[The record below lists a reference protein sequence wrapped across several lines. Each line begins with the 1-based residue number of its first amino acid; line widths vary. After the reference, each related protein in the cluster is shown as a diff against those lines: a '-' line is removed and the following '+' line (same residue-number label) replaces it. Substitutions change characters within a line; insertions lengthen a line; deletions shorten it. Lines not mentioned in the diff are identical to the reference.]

1 MNYKHIFLLLTL
13 LVLSA
18 CKKQGLHLQKIEGK
32 QINISDSLEPN
43 ANIDNFIKPYREH
56 VNTNLDSTLAYAVDT
71 YSKNDGEY
79 NTAIGNMMADAVYE
93 ETNALFK
100 NRTGENIDFV
110 LLNHGGIRAI
120 ISKGNIS
127 KRTAYQVMPFD
138 NSVVVVKLKGS
149 QVKELVDYLVK
160 AKRAHPIS
168 QLQLV
173 LNPDNTINSVSLNDE
188 ALDFSKTYNVAT
200 NDYLY
205 NGGDR
210 MDFFKTNDSLYV
222 LDYKIRNVLI
232 DYFTKIDTLNPVI
245 DNRFIRLKK

>member
-1 MNYKHIFLLLTL
+1 MNYKHILLLLSL
-13 LVLSA
+13 LVLNA
-18 CKKQGLHLQKIEGK
+18 CKKQALYLQKIEGK
-32 QINISDSLEPN
+32 QINISDSLERN
-43 ANIDNFIKPYREH
+43 LNIDNFIKPYREH
-56 VNTNLDSTLAYAVDT
+56 VNANLDSTLAYAVDT
-71 YSKNDGEY
+71 YSKSDGEY

-93 ETNALFK
+93 ESNALFK
-100 NRTGENIDFV
+100 SRTGENIDFV

-120 ISKGNIS
+120 ISKGNVS

-149 QVKELVDYLVK
+149 EVRKLIDYLAK

-173 LNPDNTINSVSLNDE
+173 LNSDNTINSVSLNE
-188 ALDFSKTYNVAT
+188 KALDFNKTYNVAT

-245 DNRFIRLKK
+245 DNRFIQLKK

>member
-1 MNYKHIFLLLTL
+1 MNYKHILLLLSL
-13 LVLSA
+13 LVLNA
-18 CKKQGLHLQKIEGK
+18 CKKQALNLQKIEGK
-32 QINISDSLEPN
+32 QINISDSLERN
-43 ANIDNFIKPYREH
+43 LNIDNFIKPYREH
-56 VNTNLDSTLAYAVDT
+56 VNANLDSTLAYAVDT
-71 YSKNDGEY
+71 YSKSDGEY

-93 ETNALFK
+93 ESNALFK
-100 NRTGENIDFV
+100 SRTGENIDFV

-120 ISKGNIS
+120 ISKGNVS

-149 QVKELVDYLVK
+149 EVRQLVDYLVR

-173 LNPDNTINSVSLNDE
+173 LNSDSTINSVSLNE
-188 ALDFSKTYNVAT
+188 KALDFNKTYNVAT

-245 DNRFIRLKK
+245 DNRFIQLKK